1 MRKHTIFG
9 VCSLFL
15 VVIFA
20 PWAEAGWCDLA
31 FWEEGQSASSDLVR
45 TVLVSSGEITRT
57 ARTEGKQQEV
67 QNRARAIVEVD
78 IGGSKLRAAWRNP
91 LSDLHFVAMS
101 STTDQQFENAQQSER
116 GSTQMKTY
124 SPRSL
129 KKRRT
134 AANLVYDSIPSGG
147 HGASWW

>member
-1 MRKHTIFG
+1 VRKHTIFG

-15 VVIFA
+15 IVIFA
-20 PWAEAGWCDLA
+20 PWA
-31 FWEEGQSASSDLVR
+31 EGQSASSDLVR

-57 ARTEGKQQEV
+57 GHTEGKQQEV

-91 LSDLHFVAMS
+91 LCDLHFLAMS
-101 STTDQQFENAQQSER
+101 STADQQFENAQRIER
-116 GSTQMKTY
+116 CSTQMKTY

-129 KKRRT
+129 KKRKT
-134 AANLVYDSIPSGG
+134 AANLVYDSIPTGG